1 MPKPTK
7 HRQSAPANL
16 RAKGKAATTPKRF
29 ATLTQTAAGNTAIKI
44 PISNVYGGGD
54 YTAPIYIGSKKAVA
68 NVILDTGSSTL
79 AVTQSA
85 YQAAADTNLQPTSL
99 AQDILYGTGGWA
111 GPVIN
116 TTLNFGAQTQKV
128 TLTNAPI
135 AVADLQEPNNF
146 GAADGILGLAYNSLN
161 TAYSAQSY
169 LSRRNVNPPVTY
181 PWPFPTGVS
190 KTGVTQLLRLFEALP
205 SAPIPAYFTQLAQNG
220 VVANKFAFYTRR
232 SMVHV
237 TKAEET
243 MADAVAD
250 PLNQGWF
257 ILGGGEEQTD
267 LFTGAFVSVNVVAD
281 DYYNTVLKSV
291 QVHGS
296 ASVAVKPLESQY
308 QKFMFS
314 NSIVDSGTNSLALA
328 NDVYEAI
335 IKGIT
340 KVAAKFGKLVKA
352 SEVPE
357 KDIDISKW
365 PPITFTLEGA
375 DGSDVALTIEPGTYW
390 QFGAPAPGKASFAIE
405 TLGATAPSQ
414 SILGLPLLN
423 NYYTVF
429 DRSTTAF
436 GAVSFAKI
444 A

>member
-1 MPKPTK
+1 MDKPKTPRKSPEPKVLTRGK
-7 HRQSAPANL
+7 TPAMRRRL
-16 RAKGKAATTPKRF
+16 
-29 ATLTQTAAGNTAIKI
+29 ATLVQTAAGSTAIRI

-54 YTAPIYIGSKKAVA
+54 YTAPIYIGSKNVVA

-85 YQAAADTNLQPTSL
+85 YQAAADTDLRPTSF

-116 TTLNFGAQTQKV
+116 TTLNFGVQTQKV
-128 TLTNAPI
+128 TLANAPM

-169 LSRRNVNPPVTY
+169 LSRHNVNPPVTY

-190 KTGVTQLLRLFEALP
+190 KTGVTQLLRLLEALP

-243 MADAVAD
+243 IAAAVAD

-267 LFTGAFVSVNVVAD
+267 LFTGAFASVNVVAD

-296 ASVAVKPLESQY
+296 AAVAVKPLEAQY

-335 IKGIT
+335 IRGIT
-340 KVAAKFGKLVKA
+340 KVSAKFGKLVKA
-352 SEVPE
+352 SEVTE
-357 KDIDISKW
+357 KDINIKKW

-375 DGSDVALTIEPGTYW
+375 DGSDVALTVEPGTYW
-390 QFGAPAPGKASFAIE
+390 QFGAPTAGKASFAIE
-405 TLGATAPSQ
+405 TLGASAPSQ

-429 DRSTTAF
+429 DRSATAF
-436 GAVSFAKI
+436 GVVNFAKI